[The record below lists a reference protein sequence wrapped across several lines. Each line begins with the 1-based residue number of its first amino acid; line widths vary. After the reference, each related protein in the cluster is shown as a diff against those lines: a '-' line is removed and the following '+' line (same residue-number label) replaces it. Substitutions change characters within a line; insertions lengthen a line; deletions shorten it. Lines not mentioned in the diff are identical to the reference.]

1 MKSRRRI
8 GLPRGSWLRRIR
20 LTVMQLQQG
29 FAMRGIGLN
38 CHFAG
43 QQFSTADVR
52 FVPTAD
58 SCTAAKYVSIRDWNC
73 YASSELGH

>member
-1 MKSRRRI
+1 
-8 GLPRGSWLRRIR
+8 
-20 LTVMQLQQG
+20 MQLQQG

-52 FVPTAD
+52 YGSKADISEKPADVRFTPNSGHRLSAPDVRFVPTAD
-58 SCTAAKYVSIRDWNC
+58 IMPLCMS
-73 YASSELGH
+73 